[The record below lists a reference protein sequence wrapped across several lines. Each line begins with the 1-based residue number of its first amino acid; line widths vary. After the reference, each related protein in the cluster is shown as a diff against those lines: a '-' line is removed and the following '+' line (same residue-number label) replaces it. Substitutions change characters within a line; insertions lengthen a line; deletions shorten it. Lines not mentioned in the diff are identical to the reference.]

1 MSVQINE
8 KMCDLDATAAAWLEA
23 YIEAKSKMK
32 EYAEKADRAQEQ
44 VKAAL
49 GDCEI
54 GLVNGREAIRW
65 TTVESKRVDVTKLR
79 ALLPPQVLD
88 LVEITSVTRRFSIV
102 QGDE

>member
-1 MSVQINE
+1 M
-8 KMCDLDATAAAWLEA
+8 MDLDATAAAWLEA
-23 YIEAKSKMK
+23 YIEAKAKMK

-49 GDCEI
+49 GDCET

-88 LVEITSVTRRFSIV
+88 LVEVVSVSRRFSIV
-102 QGDE
+102 DNEE

>member
-8 KMCDLDATAAAWLEA
+8 KMIDLDATAAAWLEA
-23 YIEAKSKMK
+23 YIEAKAKMK

-54 GLVNGREAIRW
+54 GLVNGRESIRW
-65 TTVESKRVDVTKLR
+65 TTVESRRVDVTKLR
-79 ALLPPQVLD
+79 SLLPPQVLD
-88 LVEITSVTRRFSIV
+88 LVEVVSVSRRFSV
-102 QGDE
+102 VDGQE